1 MAPKYTH
8 AIVQRISS
16 SLQEIGDIDL
26 EIAKKQHEAYVNIL
40 REIGLDVI
48 ELPPDDEL
56 PQGIFVESAAVI
68 CNGVALIARS
78 KDTTRQKEI
87 LLHFYS
93 LSGYKLRL
101 PTGPFGKTS
110 PAL

>member
-1 MAPKYTH
+1 MNIH
-8 AIVQRISS
+8 FRISS

-78 KDTTRQKEI
+78 KDTTRQKEVS
-87 LLHFYS
+87 LFYIFFS
-93 LSGYKLRL
+93 FKFFFNWNFLFNSFIKMWVNI
-101 PTGPFGKTS
+101 
-110 PAL
+110 